1 MEITLRY
8 LDANTVN
15 LAEENKF
22 IRDRNEKIDISHNI
36 YDNVSDRLSNVKCQ
50 MSFMY
55 ILNKRGPRMD
65 PCGIPESVFD
75 HPLNLLFTLVLCFL
89 PEM

>member
-1 MEITLRY
+1 MHGLKH
-8 LDANTVN
+8 LVN

-75 HPLNLLFTLVLCFL
+75 HRRIFFYLSSLFSS
-89 PEM
+89 